1 MTARPLVH
9 AALAFFALAAP
20 ALAAPQAQTWSDNFN
35 RPNGPLGG
43 DWTMQ
48 NGAFL
53 ISNNTAYST
62 GGDHHWALHN
72 SASANYANQR
82 VSVDFLPRV
91 QGPPL
96 FYVGLA
102 LGALPSW
109 ESVFIKV
116 QDNNGDSLY
125 DRVFFWGGI
134 NAGASWASPSNFN
147 LAVPTASGRM
157 TCYFTNNGD
166 VANLDIDRN
175 FDGVVDEHFQ
185 LAGILGANLNLGT
198 GVGLV
203 SFGSPAMDNFV
214 AEDTSGPVIASFC
227 TSSTTSSGCTP
238 VMAASGAPSASAT
251 SGFQISCASVEGA
264 KSGLIFYS
272 VAGEFPQPWAP
283 GSTSFLCVKTPTQ
296 RTPSQSTGGATGQ
309 CNGALNV
316 DFLAFMA
323 ANPTAIGQPLASGQ
337 TFYSQAWFRDPPA
350 PKTTNLSNGLRFTLT
365 P

>member
-1 MTARPLVH
+1 MSARTFTF
-9 AALAFFALAAP
+9 AALVGSICLPLAA
-20 ALAAPQAQTWSDNFN
+20 AMPQAQSWTDDFN
-35 RPNGPLGG
+35 RPNGALGG

-48 NGAFL
+48 NGTFL

-72 SASANYANQR
+72 LAAASYANQR

-91 QGPPL
+91 QGPAP

-109 ESVFIKV
+109 ESIFIKV

-125 DRVFFWGGI
+125 DRVFFWSAI

-157 TCYFTNNGD
+157 TCYFTGNGD
-166 VANLDIDRN
+166 VANLDIDRDFN
-175 FDGVVDEHFQ
+175 GTVDEHFE
-185 LAGILGANLNLGT
+185 LAGLLAANLNLGA

-203 SFGSPAMDNFV
+203 SFGSPAMDNFE
-214 AEDTSGPVIASFC
+214 ALDISASPPTPFC
-227 TSSTTSSGCTP
+227 TSSTTTNGCSPSMT
-238 VMAASGAPSASAT
+238 ASGSPSASAT
-251 SGFQISCASVEGA
+251 SGFNLLCSNVEGSKA
-264 KSGLIFYS
+264 GLVFYS
-272 VAGEFPQPWAP
+272 ISGEFPQPWAA

-296 RTPSQSTGGATGQ
+296 RTPATTTGGTAGQ
-309 CNGALNV
+309 CNGALAL
-316 DFLAFMA
+316 DFAAFMT
-323 ANPTAIGQPLASGQ
+323 ANPGALGQPISAGQ
-337 TFYSQAWFRDPPA
+337 TFHAQTWFRDPPA
-350 PKTTNLSNGLRFTLT
+350 PKTTNLSNGLRFTLL